1 MTGMHRYNLHPAR
14 PLLARITLVAAML
27 TLALAA
33 VSAHVVT
40 GVLYPS
46 LATAFVS
53 SPSATQDTP
62 IKILWG
68 ATDTGVRVVCFNVAN
83 TSPARADDPDWPRV
97 TAVGFELPGR
107 PTGFTLLEPHSGWS
121 LVEGTPADIPGNAL
135 VSLDLAIVAPV
146 NPAGWAQ
153 RGPNEPSG
161 IPPGQQGIRGNG
173 TRFCVSGPFPDTLP
187 SATDPATQVATTIEH
202 LLNGVVVRFDR
213 LHHGPPLSDVGVWA
227 NGLRTIPL
235 Y

>member
-1 MTGMHRYNLHPAR
+1 MTGTHSAR
-14 PLLARITLVAAML
+14 RLVARITLVAAML
-27 TLALAA
+27 AFALAG

-53 SPSATQDTP
+53 SPSASQDTP
-62 IKILWG
+62 IKIIWG
-68 ATDTGVRVVCFNVAN
+68 ATDTGLRVVCFNVAN
-83 TSPARADDPDWPRV
+83 TSPARADDPDWPRI

-107 PTGFTLLEPHSGWS
+107 PTGFTLMEPRTGWS
-121 LVEGTPADIPGNAL
+121 LVEGTHADIPGNSR

-146 NPAGWAQ
+146 NLAGWAQ
-153 RGPNEPSG
+153 RGPNDPSG
-161 IPPGQQGIRGNG
+161 IQPGQQGIRGNG

-187 SATDPATQVATTIEH
+187 SPTDPATPVATTIEH
-202 LLNGVVVRFDR
+202 LLNGVIVRFDR
-213 LHHGPPLSDVGVWA
+213 LQHGPPLSDFGVWA
-227 NGLRTIPL
+227 NDLRTIPL